1 VKKHNDI
8 SVFQE
13 IHPLFIVFNRYATSV
28 SSRRRKET
36 ENGIPQD
43 ADK

>member
-1 VKKHNDI
+1 MTFPFFKK
-8 SVFQE
+8 F
-13 IHPLFIVFNRYATSV
+13 IHFFIVFNRYATSV
-28 SSRRRKET
+28 RSRRRKET